1 MDLEHILKKSGKR
14 ADRQGDKI
22 FALDIGTR
30 TVVGIV
36 GERDGDK
43 FRVLECVV
51 VPHTRRAMVDG
62 QIEDIKQAAKIVG
75 QVKEQ
80 LEEKMGF
87 KLERACIAAAGR
99 ALRTVNVSKEF
110 DITSS
115 EIITEE
121 MVSSMEMETI
131 SAAQEELDR
140 ATEKDGTLFYCV
152 GHNVVSYHLDG
163 YKMISVSGHK
173 GQRIRIDMVVA
184 FLPGIVV
191 EGLYSVME
199 LNGLEVQS
207 LTLEPIAAMNV
218 IIPTEIRLINI
229 ALVDIGAGT
238 SDIAVSKDGSII
250 AYAMATVAGDEITE
264 EIIKTF
270 LVDFAAAEQM
280 KYDASDHDEFT
291 YSDIFGNPHTITQE
305 DFIESVLP
313 SLDSLAATICDTII
327 KINNGSPQAVFLVG
341 GGSLIK
347 GLTTLVADKLDID
360 EDRVAVGGSEFAR
373 GVEIGDFKMGAE
385 FITPIGIGVT
395 ALDDKGYDFSVIT
408 VNDKKVRVFDTK
420 KLTVFQ
426 LLSMSGFKAAEIMGH
441 SGQGLA
447 FTINGKRIFRKGSMM
462 TPAEVAVNGKNAA
475 LTTVVTQG
483 DSVSFV
489 PAKNGDNARSTLQKE
504 IDYGRYNSGFVSFG
518 GKKFKFGLEVAVNGT
533 IRTPDYEIQPL
544 DEITTGG
551 ILTLGDLLEFAGV
564 EYSEGF
570 AVNGRLAEQ
579 GEALHDGDVIAVKM
593 IPAAVA
599 AVEEDI
605 PDNGYEDNA
614 GVPVQTAAQPARA
627 VSVGMQPAALN
638 NTQAVNNRTP
648 DMQSVNLQ
656 PAAAQ
661 PVNNAQSA
669 GFRSQGVRPISAQPA
684 NTQEVD
690 LQTLNMQIGNARS
703 AIDGGNGTAAPDVP
717 KTGFGA
723 VGNASSLA
731 MQIANKIPAV
741 TLNLNGDSITLP
753 EKDDGE
759 PHTFIELMSYVDI
772 DTKNPKGSTIELTL
786 NGIET
791 GFGEELHNGDRA
803 VIRWKD

>member
-1 MDLEHILKKSGKR
+1 MDLEHILKKSGKKTEQ
-14 ADRQGDKI
+14 QGDKI

-43 FRVLECVV
+43 FRILECVV

-75 QVKEQ
+75 QVKRQ

-87 KLERACIAAAGR
+87 TLERACIAAAGR

-110 DITSS
+110 DISSS

-131 SAAQEELDR
+131 SAAQEELDK

-152 GHNVVSYHLDG
+152 GHNVVSYHLDN
-163 YKMISVSGHK
+163 YRMISVSGHK
-173 GQRIRIDMVVA
+173 GQRVRIDMVVA

-199 LNGLEVQS
+199 LNKLEVQS

-218 IIPTEIRLINI
+218 IIPPEIRLINI

-280 KYDASDHDEFT
+280 KYDAAENEEFT
-291 YSDIFGNPHTITQE
+291 YHDIFGNIHTVTQE

-313 SLDSLAATICDTII
+313 SLDNLAATICDTII

-373 GVEIGDFKMGAE
+373 GVELGGFNMGAE

-408 VNDKKVRVFDTK
+408 VNGKKVRVFDTK

-441 SGQGLA
+441 SGQGLS
-447 FTINGKRIFRKGSMM
+447 FTINGNKVFRKGSMM
-462 TPAEVAVNGKNAA
+462 TPAEVTVNGKNAA

-483 DSVSFV
+483 DTVTFL

-518 GKKFKFGLEVAVNGT
+518 GKKYKFGLEVAVNGT

-544 DEITTGG
+544 DEIVTGG
-551 ILTLGDLLEFAGV
+551 ILTLGDLLDFLGI
-564 EYSEGF
+564 EYAEGF
-570 AVNGRLAEQ
+570 AINGKLADQ
-579 GEALHDGDVIAVKM
+579 GEVLRDGDRVALKLLPAVDE
-593 IPAAVA
+593 IYYGA
-599 AVEEDI
+599 
-605 PDNGYEDNA
+605 DNGMAASVTE
-614 GVPVQTAAQPARA
+614 GAQPAA
-627 VSVGMQPAALN
+627 PQPVNLPEAHTAEGFGTNVGSGNQGMNGQSVGNSAADRQNTDYRSLNMRLESARDSAAGASGARETGLMQNKAA
-638 NTQAVNNRTP
+638 AYAAP
-648 DMQSVNLQ
+648 PKKE
-656 PAAAQ
+656 PAAAET
-661 PVNNAQSA
+661 PVPV
-669 GFRSQGVRPISAQPA
+669 FK
-684 NTQEVD
+684 
-690 LQTLNMQIGNARS
+690 
-703 AIDGGNGTAAPDVP
+703 AAD
-717 KTGFGA
+717 T
-723 VGNASSLA
+723 
-731 MQIANKIPAV
+731 IPAL
-741 TLNLNGDSITLP
+741 TLTLNGDPLTLP
-753 EKDDGE
+753 EKTDGE
-759 PHTFIELMSYVDI
+759 PHTFIELMRYVDI
-772 DTKNPKGSTIELTL
+772 DTKNPKGSNVELTL
-786 NGIET
+786 NGVEIS
-791 GFGEELHNGDRA
+791 FGEELHDGDKA
-803 VIRWKD
+803 VVRWKD